1 MIDMFERGQGIV
13 KLDRINLNILAC
25 LQENG
30 RITNQEL
37 ADRVALSPS
46 ACLTRTRRLEEEG
59 YVDGYRANVALD
71 KIGPVLSAFM
81 EVTLESHF
89 PEDFDKFGKYIDS
102 RDEIVSAFMLGA
114 TFDYLLHVVV
124 RDMAQLRALSDEI
137 LGAEIGVVKLN
148 TLPVLED
155 CKRFGGYPVRQLVP
169 DAP

>member
-1 MIDMFERGQGIV
+1 M

-37 ADRVALSPS
+37 ADKVALSPS

-59 YVDGYRANVALD
+59 YVTNYRAEVALD

-89 PEDFDKFGKYIDS
+89 PEDFEKFNSYVGS
-102 RDEIVSAFMLGA
+102 RDDIVSSYMLGA
-114 TFDYLLHVVV
+114 TFDYLLRVVV
-124 RDMAQLRALSDEI
+124 RDMAQLRQLSDDI

-155 CKRFGGYPVRQLVP
+155 CKTFSGYPVHRLVP
-169 DAP
+169 DA

>member
-1 MIDMFERGQGIV
+1 M

-37 ADRVALSPS
+37 ADKVALSPS
-46 ACLTRTRRLEEEG
+46 ACLTRTKRLEEEG
-59 YVDGYRANVALD
+59 YVTRYRAEVALD

-89 PEDFDKFGKYIDS
+89 PTDFERFNRYLS
-102 RDEIVSAFMLGA
+102 AREEIVSAYMLGA
-114 TFDYLLHVVV
+114 TFDYLLRVVV
-124 RDMAQLRALSDEI
+124 RDMAQLRRLSDEI

-155 CKRFGGYPVRQLVP
+155 CKPFSGYPVRRLVP
-169 DAP
+169 DGD

>member
-1 MIDMFERGQGIV
+1 M

-46 ACLTRTRRLEEEG
+46 ACLTRTKRLEEEG
-59 YVDGYRANVALD
+59 YVAGYHASLALD

-89 PEDFDKFGKYIDS
+89 PEDFKKFGAYIAS
-102 RDEIVSAFMLGA
+102 RGEIVSAFMLGA
-114 TFDYLLHVVV
+114 SFDYLLHVVV

-137 LGAEIGVVKLN
+137 IGAEIGVVKLN

-155 CKRFGGYPVRQLVP
+155 CKLFAGYPVRQLVP

>member
-1 MIDMFERGQGIV
+1 M

-37 ADRVALSPS
+37 AEQVALSPS

-59 YVDGYRANVALD
+59 YVTRYRAEVALD
-71 KIGPVLSAFM
+71 RIGPILSAFM

-89 PEDFDKFGKYIDS
+89 PNDFNKFDDYVVT
-102 RDEIVSAFMLGA
+102 RPEIVSAYMLGA

-124 RDMAQLRALSDEI
+124 RDMAQLRHLSDEI
-137 LGAEIGVVKLN
+137 LGAEIGVIKLN
-148 TLPVLED
+148 TLPVLAE
-155 CKRFGGYPVRQLVP
+155 CKSYSGYPIRQLVP
-169 DAP
+169 DTD

>member
-1 MIDMFERGQGIV
+1 M

-37 ADRVALSPS
+37 ADKVALSPS

-59 YVDGYRANVALD
+59 YVTNYRADVALD

-89 PEDFDKFGKYIDS
+89 PEDFKKFDAYIAS
-102 RDEIVSAFMLGA
+102 KEEIVSAYMLGA
-114 TFDYLLHVVV
+114 TFDYLLRVVV
-124 RDMAQLRALSDEI
+124 RDMAQLRNLSDQI

-148 TLPVLED
+148 TLPVLDE
-155 CKRFGGYPVRQLVP
+155 CKSFAGYPVRQLVA

>member
-1 MIDMFERGQGIV
+1 M

-37 ADRVALSPS
+37 ADKVALSPS

-59 YVDGYRANVALD
+59 YVTSYRADVALD

-89 PEDFDKFGKYIDS
+89 PDDFKKFDAYIAS
-102 RDEIVSAFMLGA
+102 KEEIVSAYMLGA
-114 TFDYLLHVVV
+114 TFDYLLRVVI
-124 RDMAQLRALSDEI
+124 RDMAQLRNLSDEI
-137 LGAEIGVVKLN
+137 LSAEIGVVKLN
-148 TLPVLED
+148 TLPVLEE
-155 CKRFGGYPVRQLVP
+155 CKSFAGYPVRQLVA